1 MKNVITAAL
10 IGAIVGVLIAQFF
23 PNLGQGRFASH
34 LGNLGYALGAEKP
47 YLKFGGFGA
56 IVGAVVGLVND
67 RS

>member
-23 PNLGQGRFASH
+23 PNIGQGRFASH
-34 LGNLGYALGAEKP
+34 LGDLGFALGAEKP

-56 IVGAVVGLVND
+56 IVGAVVGLVNGK
-67 RS
+67 S

>member
-47 YLKFGGFGA
+47 YLKFGIF
-56 IVGAVVGLVND
+56 GAVVGAAVGLIGD
-67 RS
+67 KR